1 MEFPCPNDGCGKV
14 FNNRMTRHRHLSQK
28 KCHGKPVENSMDTD
42 FEKVENHFVC
52 KACKKTI
59 AQRNNLK
66 RHREVCKGEKD
77 EEFVSIA
84 MSPSNLN
91 LG

>member
-1 MEFPCPNDGCGKV
+1 
-14 FNNRMTRHRHLSQK
+14 
-28 KCHGKPVENSMDTD
+28 MDTD